1 MVQVGRLAIL
11 AANIDIGIGANFTQ
25 PVVKF
30 LVKFALKQG
39 LTGNTTA
46 ILLANI
52 LVTLTLYLQNVPA
65 KLGLKWRAKVA
76 Y

>member
-1 MVQVGRLAIL
+1 MVKVGRLAIL

-39 LTGNTTA
+39 LTGNATA

-52 LVTLTLYLQNVPA
+52 LVTLTLHLQNVPA

-76 Y
+76 D